1 MTDRGE
7 FRLRVTI
14 LGRVQ
19 GVGFRA
25 FVLQHAANLGLKG
38 WVRNTY
44 VGNVEVLAE
53 GPRPDLEKLLSIL
66 EAGPRSSRIIEVKRQ
81 WESATG
87 EFDHFAI
94 QRTD

>member
-1 MTDRGE
+1 MTDRDE

-25 FVLQHAANLGLKG
+25 FVLEHAGNLGVKG

-44 VGNVEVLAE
+44 VGTVEVLAE
-53 GPRPDLEKLLSIL
+53 GPRPDLEKLLEIL

-94 QRTD
+94 QQTV

>member
-25 FVLQHAANLGLKG
+25 YVLQHAANLGLKG

-53 GPRPDLEKLLSIL
+53 GPRPDLEKLLIIL
-66 EAGPRSSRIIEVKRQ
+66 ETGPRSSRIIEVKRQ

-94 QRTD
+94 QRTV

>member
-1 MTDRGE
+1 MTDRDE

-25 FVLQHAANLGLKG
+25 FVLEHAANLGLKG

-44 VGNVEVLAE
+44 VGTVEVLAE
-53 GPRPDLEKLLSIL
+53 GSRSDLERLLAIL
-66 EAGPRSSRIIEVKRQ
+66 EAGPRSSRIIEVKHQ

-94 QRTD
+94 QRTV